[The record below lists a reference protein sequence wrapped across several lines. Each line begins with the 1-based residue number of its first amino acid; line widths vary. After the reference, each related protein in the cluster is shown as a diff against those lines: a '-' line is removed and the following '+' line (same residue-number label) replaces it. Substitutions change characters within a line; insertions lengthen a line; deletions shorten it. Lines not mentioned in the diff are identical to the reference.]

1 MSRGVRK
8 SVDERVTIIDQEIAE
23 TTDRRDTYNAK
34 IKELESKKQ
43 GLLNEKKQEK
53 LLEVA
58 QLLENS
64 GLSPEEAIAKLT
76 KDSSNSESA

>member
-1 MSRGVRK
+1 MARGVRK
-8 SVDERVTIIDQEIAE
+8 PLDERISILDSQIAE
-23 TTDRRDTYNAK
+23 MVNRRDSINAK

-43 GLLNEKKQEK
+43 NLLDEKKQEK

-58 QLLENS
+58 QLLESS

-76 KDSSNSESA
+76 KNFSNSESA